1 MCFPFCGEA
10 LKETL
15 QLCSPSDKV
24 QSLYNKRMVE
34 KHKEEKTWQKQQS
47 II

>member
-10 LKETL
+10 LKEAL
-15 QLCSPSDKV
+15 QRCSLSDKV
-24 QSLYNKRMVE
+24 QSLYKKHMAE

-47 II
+47 VI